1 MEKDDLT
8 AKQNPE
14 WALFLPALSTF
25 YITGLGKQRKGENYF
40 PPERI
45 PKGIPDL
52 EGLNFLNS
60 QQALFPYKWALYTVQ
75 VIQN

>member
-8 AKQNPE
+8 AQQNPE

-45 PKGIPDL
+45 STGIVP
-52 EGLNFLNS
+52 
-60 QQALFPYKWALYTVQ
+60 
-75 VIQN
+75 I